1 MKTAQG
7 HRPLMYTSSK
17 EKLIN
22 KWLLLIALLSIT
34 VHAPGQEI
42 FLNGSAFSPK
52 SKNASIN
59 GSAGKVAGMI
69 SYGAAIYEF
78 SLPPGTK
85 RFKASVQFVKQRGKE
100 LKIYVYNYGPFADND
115 AAGNKKLAPNW
126 WLWQTA
132 ENDGVWSS
140 TNPEWCYA
148 GAPGGKYDF
157 LGPQGR
163 LKILL
168 YADGGVPLLGDG
180 CYLIQKVAIISDAAV
195 AGANASATPV
205 IITSENARVE
215 GRFLLVSG
223 LGVVNPKT
231 TGDDE
236 KTKRLMAIRAATVV
250 AQRNLAVALG
260 VIQQNGGEAQIPGA
274 RVRETKNLGN
284 GQYRVTIEVPLVNI
298 QTR

>member
-1 MKTAQG
+1 
-7 HRPLMYTSSK
+7 MYTNLK
-17 EKLIN
+17 EKLMN
-22 KWLLLIALLSIT
+22 KWLLMLALLSIT
-34 VHAPGQEI
+34 DHAPGQEI

-52 SKNASIN
+52 SKNASTN

-69 SYGAAIYEF
+69 SYGAVIYEF

-100 LKIYVYNYGPFADND
+100 LKIYIYNYGPFADND
-115 AAGNKKLAPNW
+115 TADNKKLASNW
-126 WLWQTA
+126 WFWQTA
-132 ENDGVWSS
+132 ENDGVWIS
-140 TNPEWCYA
+140 TNPEWSYT
-148 GAPGGKYDF
+148 GGPGGKYDF
-157 LGPQGR
+157 LGPQSR

-168 YADGGVPLLGDG
+168 YADGGVPFLGDG
-180 CYLIQKVAIISDAAV
+180 CYLIQRVAIISDDAAE
-195 AGANASATPV
+195 GANASATPV
-205 IITSENARVE
+205 IIASENARVE

-236 KTKRLMAIRAATVV
+236 KTKRLMAIRAAIVV

-260 VIQQNGGEAQIPGA
+260 AIPQIGGETQITGY
-274 RVRETKNLGN
+274 RVHETKDLGN
-284 GQYRVTIEVPLVNI
+284 GQYRVTIEVPLDII